1 MILVGKVHKL
11 VKLQELINSLEKRRQ
26 EAYALQQNSLLFF
39 NNNPC
44 LISNLGTPQKKT
56 SGTGSENHKKMD
68 PFYFNICIGG
78 KRSKCMKTT
87 WVCTDW
93 FNAYKRAARC
103 T

>member
-44 LISNLGTPQKKT
+44 LISNLGTPQKKHLAQEVKIT
-56 SGTGSENHKKMD
+56 
-68 PFYFNICIGG
+68 
-78 KRSKCMKTT
+78 KRWIHSISIS
-87 WVCTDW
+87 V
-93 FNAYKRAARC
+93 
-103 T
+103 